1 MKRQLF
7 YALAAMAAFLP
18 VSCASTSKAGADST
32 SPFEKVG
39 LNGSEVPYT
48 VLAKTNDGVEIQN
61 GGYGSDACAH
71 PTDSSLFYLVTDRGP
86 NIDFKGNS
94 GKGKMFP
101 VSSYAPRIG
110 LFKMNKDGSVSLVKE
125 ITLKS
130 PDGKEITGLPNP
142 NGKGA
147 TGEIAY
153 DLDGNILG
161 TDEYGLDSEGIV
173 ALKDGTFWISDEY
186 GPHIVHYDA
195 DGKQI
200 ERISPFG
207 MDTGKRHLPAVLA
220 RRRANRGMEGL
231 AITPDEKTLVGI
243 MQSTLF
249 NPSKKEISNK
259 QLVRIVTFDIKTGST
274 KQYAYIQN
282 KETDSTCG
290 ITVLSNTEFVVIER
304 DGKFSG
310 EKEAHKY
317 LFKIDLKDATDI
329 TGENPESKEG
339 LLINGKTLEQC
350 TTEEI
355 EAAGIKPVKKE
366 FLVDLV
372 EYLPNKYPHDKLEG
386 LWVLDSN
393 TIAVANDN
401 DFAINVENN
410 QLVQKKLPGT
420 GRIDN
425 DVIYVIKLPRSLR

>member
-7 YALAAMAAFLP
+7 YILTAIAVFMPL
-18 VSCASTSKAGADST
+18 SCASTKKYDAAEKN
-32 SPFEKVG
+32 PFERVDTD
-39 LNGSEVPYT
+39 GSKVPYT
-48 VLAKTNDGVEIQN
+48 VLMTTKDGVEIQN

-71 PTDSSLFYLVTDRGP
+71 PEDSSLFYLITDRGP
-86 NIDFKGNS
+86 NIDFSGSK

-101 VSSYAPRIG
+101 VPDYAPRIG
-110 LFKMNKDGSVSLVKE
+110 LFKMNEDGKVSLVKE
-125 ITLKS
+125 ITLKN
-130 PDGKEITGLPNP
+130 PDGKDITGLPNP
-142 NGKGA
+142 VGKGT

-153 DLDGNILG
+153 DLEGNILG
-161 TDEYGLDSEGIV
+161 TDEFGLDSEGIV
-173 ALKDGTFWISDEY
+173 AMKDGTFWISDEY
-186 GPHIVHYDA
+186 GPHIVHFYA

-200 ERISPFG
+200 ERISPYG

-231 AITPDEKTLVGI
+231 AVTKDGKTLVGI

-249 NPSKKEISNK
+249 NPSKKEISNN
-259 QLVRIVTFDIKTGST
+259 QLVRIVTFDIASGKT

-290 ITVLSNTEFVVIER
+290 ITALSDTEFVVIER

-329 TGENPESKEG
+329 TGSDPESESG

-350 TTEEI
+350 SLEEL
-355 EAAGIKPVKKE
+355 EKAGIKTVKKE
-366 FLVDLV
+366 FLADLV
-372 EYLPNKYPHDKLEG
+372 DYLPNKYPHDKLEG
-386 LWVLDSN
+386 LWLIGKDTV
-393 TIAVANDN
+393 AVANDN

-420 GRIDN
+420 NSIDD
-425 DVIYVIKLPRSLR
+425 DVIYVINLQGKLK

>member
-7 YALAAMAAFLP
+7 YALAATAALLLI
-18 VSCASTSKAGADST
+18 SCASTQKAGTTAN

-39 LNGSEVPYT
+39 LNGSKVPYT
-48 VLAKTNDGVEIQN
+48 VLAKTSGGVEIQN
-61 GGYGSDACAH
+61 GGYGSDACDH
-71 PTDSSLFYLVTDRGP
+71 PTDSNLFYLLTDRGP
-86 NIDFKGNS
+86 NIDFKGSS

-101 VSSYAPRIG
+101 IPSYAPRIG
-110 LFKMNKDGSVSLVKE
+110 LFKMNEDGSVSLVKE
-125 ITLKS
+125 ITLKT
-130 PDGKEITGLPNP
+130 PDGKDITGLPNP
-142 NGKGA
+142 DGKGA

-173 ALKDGTFWISDEY
+173 AMKDGTFWISDEY

-220 RRRANRGMEGL
+220 QGGANHALEDC
-231 AITPDEKTLVGI
+231 AVTPDGTTLVGI

-249 NPSKKEISNK
+249 NPSKKEIKNN

-290 ITVLSNTEFVVIER
+290 ITALSNTEFVVIER

-350 TTEEI
+350 STEEI
-355 EAAGIKPVKKE
+355 EVAGIKPVKKE

-386 LWVLDSN
+386 LWILDSS

-410 QLVQKKLPGT
+410 QLVQKILPGT
-420 GRIDN
+420 TSIDD
-425 DVIYVIKLPRSLR
+425 DVIYVIKLPKSLK